1 MQKIKIPYYC
11 ILLVI
16 FFSLISN
23 SASAV
28 EPQNSQKKVSIG
40 VFITSLYE
48 LNMNAGSYNADIW
61 IWSESQIKDE
71 FELDRIELSLL
82 HGKYPLDTSLKY
94 KENLND
100 SISFE
105 NRKIRA
111 TFLHDYNLELFPF
124 DKQILRFNIEGTDST
139 DELTFIPSSN
149 SGISSFIQI
158 SGWRINSFKI
168 IPTAID
174 HGTNF
179 GYPQYTSKVK
189 YPLITVEVELIRNS
203 FYLFFKLLIGLIVS
217 VLIASLSTTIS
228 TYNDDLYGS
237 RISIIGGSLLAGVLN
252 QQFADSKADT
262 ITTITLVD
270 TIHLIGITTIGCLFV
285 SSIIFR
291 YISQKTDK
299 KINLSKLDFL
309 FGIISF
315 VLFIAIS
322 AIIVIVKI

>member
-1 MQKIKIPYYC
+1 MQKIRIPYYC
-11 ILLVI
+11 ILLII
-16 FFSLISN
+16 FFSIISN
-23 SASAV
+23 FANAV

-71 FELDRIELSLL
+71 FELDRIEFSLL

-94 KENLND
+94 KENLNN

-228 TYNDDLYGS
+228 IYNDDLYGS
-237 RISIIGGSLLAGVLN
+237 RISIIGGSLLASVLN

-270 TIHLIGITTIGCLFV
+270 TIHLIGIITIGCLFV

-291 YISQKTDK
+291 YISEKTDK
-299 KINLSKLDFL
+299 RSNLSKLDFL
-309 FGIISF
+309 FGLISF
-315 VLFIAIS
+315 ALFIVIS

>member
-1 MQKIKIPYYC
+1 MQKIRIPYYC
-11 ILLVI
+11 ILLII
-16 FFSLISN
+16 FFSIISN
-23 SASAV
+23 FANAV

-71 FELDRIELSLL
+71 FELDRIEFSLL

-94 KENLND
+94 KENLNN

-228 TYNDDLYGS
+228 IYNDDLYGS
-237 RISIIGGSLLAGVLN
+237 RISIIGGSLLASVLN

-270 TIHLIGITTIGCLFV
+270 TIHLIGIITIGCLFV

-291 YISQKTDK
+291 YISEKTYK
-299 KINLSKLDFL
+299 RSNLSKLDFL
-309 FGIISF
+309 FGLISF
-315 VLFIAIS
+315 ALFIVIS

>member
-1 MQKIKIPYYC
+1 MQKIRIPYYC
-11 ILLVI
+11 ILLII
-16 FFSLISN
+16 FFSIISN
-23 SASAV
+23 FANAV

-203 FYLFFKLLIGLIVS
+203 VYLFFKLLIGLIVS

-237 RISIIGGSLLAGVLN
+237 RISIIGGSLLASVLN

>member
-71 FELDRIELSLL
+71 FELDRIEFSLL